1 MEKKNSKIDQLNT
14 QLSFVL
20 QEAKSKENERNK
32 KPLDRN
38 NSMKMFWRQRS
49 FRKQDT
55 LQRQSST
62 DFDGRDKR
70 SSIRDINRR
79 NVSHDKSVR
88 HPMRE
93 SIDVTNNGFQ
103 MGLQPPSSEES
114 RACIVM

>member
-20 QEAKSKENERNK
+20 QEAKSKENEQNK
-32 KPLDRN
+32 KPLDKN

-55 LQRQSST
+55 FQRQSST
-62 DFDGRDKR
+62 DFDGREKR
-70 SSIRDINRR
+70 PSIHDNNRW
-79 NVSHDKSVR
+79 NNSHDKSVR
-88 HPMRE
+88 HPMRD
-93 SIDVTNNGFQ
+93 SIDVTNNKFQ

>member
-20 QEAKSKENERNK
+20 QEAKSRENEQDR

-38 NSMKMFWRQRS
+38 NSMKMSLRQRS
-49 FRKQDT
+49 FQKQDT

-62 DFDGRDKR
+62 DFDGKDKR
-70 SSIRDINRR
+70 PSIRDKNRWK
-79 NVSHDKSVR
+79 NSHDKSVR